1 MEFSILVLGG
11 FELER
16 AGRTRRACLGN
27 LGAGLKFTARRQ
39 SAFDPEARHLL
50 AVGKKTKCH
59 VAQEAGVPDREP
71 RRKTPSAS
79 GAKNKPREFP
89 PWGKMAKDSP
99 TGEATLGELRAAMSG
114 G

>member
-1 MEFSILVLGG
+1 MVWFWEFMEFSILVLVLGG

-39 SAFDPEARHLL
+39 SASDPEARHLL

-59 VAQEAGVPDREP
+59 VASDARGF
-71 RRKTPSAS
+71 RK
-79 GAKNKPREFP
+79 GA
-89 PWGKMAKDSP
+89 
-99 TGEATLGELRAAMSG
+99 ATMDTQRQ
-114 G
+114 